1 MNWIQKS
8 SSFIYCDKPVTRRKY
23 TFDCVLGHFEVHEAV
38 GGNAFVIY
46 PGMQGGKH
54 PVEGAGLSEWFGA
67 TKKRVPDFESGV
79 KECEQALESL
89 KTKIAA
95 I

>member
-1 MNWIQKS
+1 MNWLQKS
-8 SSFIYCDKPVTRRKY
+8 SSFTYSGKLVTRRKAI
-23 TFDCVLGHFEVHEAV
+23 FDCVLGHFEVHEAV

-54 PVEGAGLSEWFGA
+54 PVEGAGLREWFGLP
-67 TKKRVPDFESGV
+67 KKKVINFESGLA
-79 KECEQALESL
+79 ECERALELL
-89 KTKIAA
+89 KTKVAA